1 MEQAGGDSLLTLID
15 PRGREQWFET
25 LAWNSG
31 RNMSHYSRMRVLVA
45 VLFVFILGTAAAC
58 TTQSGGSADDGPSL
72 PAAPVDSGTGLPVV
86 AADPAEAGAAE
97 TSPAPVQAGNQ
108 ETDYLGIPVG
118 FTETGIPYRGSI
130 DAPVILE
137 EFSDFQCPFCARFSE
152 ETLPTLLEEKIA
164 TGEVVL
170 LYYDFPLT
178 NIHPQAMAAHNAA
191 RCAGEQSAAAYWGM
205 HDLLFADLRAWSNG
219 NPNEAFARLGDELGL
234 QPDSFVACLEEMRY
248 QEQIEADIN
257 YGRSRGVG
265 STPSF
270 FLNDQPLVGA
280 QPLNVFESAIA
291 RVQQGDSI
299 AAAPEPQVPAVK
311 PTPATILADD
321 VAASLGDPDAPITIV
336 EYTDY
341 QCPFCQRYTLETK
354 PTVIQEM
361 VESGRVYYQL
371 KDFPLDNIHPEA
383 RAASVAARC
392 AGEQDQYWAMHDI
405 LFAQQSTWSGTG
417 AGAAD
422 LFTAYAADLGL
433 DVSAFEICQASGQ
446 FDEVIQANLDEGLAL
461 GVRGTPSFFIAGF
474 PVSGAQ
480 PFELFDYAVGLA
492 EEGTLA
498 DAYVPSEAQQQQ
510 QTPPTPSGPV
520 EVAIEDSYSIGDP
533 DAPVVIVEFTDFQC
547 PFCSRHNQQTFP
559 QIKANYIDTGLVRY
573 VFKDFPLT
581 SIHPQAVLAAQAAR
595 CAGEQE
601 ADAYLTMHGLLF
613 ANQQAWSGQSNA
625 AELFAGYAADAGLD
639 GEALA
644 ACLES
649 GQFEAAVG
657 ADLDEGIRLGVT
669 GTPAFFLNGQL
680 LSGAQ
685 PYEVFAQAI
694 DQLTAE

>member
-1 MEQAGGDSLLTLID
+1 
-15 PRGREQWFET
+15 
-25 LAWNSG
+25 
-31 RNMSHYSRMRVLVA
+31 MSHFSRRRVLVA
-45 VLFVFILGTAAAC
+45 ALFVIVLATAVAC
-58 TTQSGGSADDGPSL
+58 TTQSGDGGGDAPSL
-72 PAAPVDSGTGLPVV
+72 PAAPLDGAASLPVV
-86 AADPAEAGAAE
+86 AADQNEAAAEATTPAATE
-97 TSPAPVQAGNQ
+97 PGGR
-108 ETDYLGIPVG
+108 ETDSLGIPVG

-137 EFSDFQCPFCARFSE
+137 EFSDFQCPFCSRFSE
-152 ETLPTLLEEKIA
+152 ETLPTLLQDKIA

-191 RCAGEQSAAAYWGM
+191 RCAGEQGAAAYWEM
-205 HDLLFADLRAWSNG
+205 HDLLFADLRAWSNA
-219 NPNEAFARLGDELGL
+219 NPNEAFARLGDEAGL
-234 QPDSFVACLEEMRY
+234 QSEPFMACLEEMRY
-248 QEQIEADIN
+248 QEKIEEDIA

-280 QPLNVFESAIA
+280 QPLNVFEAAIS

-299 AAAPEPQVPAVK
+299 AAAPEPQAPAIR

-321 VAASLGDPDAPITIV
+321 VAASLGDPNAPITIV

-383 RAASVAARC
+383 RGASVAARC
-392 AGEQDQYWAMHDI
+392 AGEQDQYWEMHDLI
-405 LFAQQSTWSGTG
+405 FEQQSAWSG
-417 AGAAD
+417 AGAGAVD
-422 LFTAYAADLGL
+422 IFAAYAADLGL
-433 DVSAFEICQASGQ
+433 AIDAFQSCQASGR

-480 PFELFDYAVGLA
+480 PYDLFEYAVGLA

-498 DAYVPSEAQQQQ
+498 DAYAPSEQQQQ
-510 QTPPTPSGPV
+510 QQQAPPTPSGPV
-520 EVAIEDSYSIGDP
+520 EVNIGDSFSIGDP

-547 PFCSRHNQQTFP
+547 PFCARHTEQTFP
-559 QIKANYIDTGLVRY
+559 QIKADYIDTGLVRY

-581 SIHPQAVLAAQAAR
+581 NIHPQAVLAAKAAR
-595 CAGEQE
+595 CAGEQD

-625 AELFAGYAADAGLD
+625 SELFAGYATDAGLD
-639 GEALA
+639 GEAFA

-649 GQFEAAVG
+649 GTHEAAVE
-657 ADLDEGIRLGVT
+657 ADLEEGVRLGVT

-685 PYEVFAQAI
+685 PFDVFAQVI
-694 DQLTAE
+694 DQLMAGQ

>member
-1 MEQAGGDSLLTLID
+1 
-15 PRGREQWFET
+15 
-25 LAWNSG
+25 
-31 RNMSHYSRMRVLVA
+31 MSHSSRTRVLVA
-45 VLFVFILGTAAAC
+45 ALFVLVLGTAVAC
-58 TTQSGGSADDGPSL
+58 TTQSGEGGGDAPSL
-72 PAAPVDSGTGLPVV
+72 SESPQGGAASLPVV
-86 AADPAEAGAAE
+86 AADQNEAVAAA
-97 TSPAPVQAGNQ
+97 TSPAGLQPGGR
-108 ETDYLGIPVG
+108 ETDPLGIPVG

-137 EFSDFQCPFCARFSE
+137 EFSDFQCPFCSRFSE

-191 RCAGEQSAAAYWGM
+191 RCAGEQGAAAYWEM
-205 HDLLFADLRAWSNG
+205 HDLLFADLRAWSNA
-219 NPNEAFARLGDELGL
+219 NPNEAFARLGDEAGL
-234 QPDSFVACLEEMRY
+234 QPEPFMACLEEMRY
-248 QEQIEADIN
+248 QEKIEEDIA

-280 QPLNVFESAIA
+280 QPLNVFVAAID

-299 AAAPEPQVPAVK
+299 AAAPEPQAPAIR
-311 PTPATILADD
+311 PTPAAITADD
-321 VAASLGDPDAPITIV
+321 VAASLGDPNAPITIV

-341 QCPFCQRYTLETK
+341 QCPFCQRYSLETK

-361 VESGRVYYQL
+361 VDSGRVYYQL

-383 RAASVAARC
+383 RGASVAARC
-392 AGEQDQYWAMHDI
+392 AGEQDQYWPMHDLI
-405 LFAQQSTWSGTG
+405 FAQQSAWSGSG
-417 AGAAD
+417 AGAGD
-422 LFTAYAADLGL
+422 IFTAYAADLGL
-433 DVSAFEICQASGQ
+433 DVAAFQSCQTSGR
-446 FDEVIQANLDEGLAL
+446 FDDVIQANLDEGLAL

-480 PFELFDYAVGLA
+480 PYDLFEYAVGLA

-498 DAYVPSEAQQQQ
+498 DAYAPSEEPPQQQA
-510 QTPPTPSGPV
+510 PPAPSGPV
-520 EVAIEDSYSIGDP
+520 EVNIGDSFSIGDP

-547 PFCSRHNQQTFP
+547 PFCSRHNEQTFP

-581 SIHPQAVLAAQAAR
+581 NIHPQAVLAAEAAR
-595 CAGEQE
+595 CAGAQD

-625 AELFAGYAADAGLD
+625 AELFTGYAIDAGLD
-639 GEALA
+639 GEAFA

-649 GQFEAAVG
+649 GTYEAAVE
-657 ADLDEGIRLGVT
+657 ADLEEGVRLGVT

-685 PYEVFAQAI
+685 PFDVFAQAI
-694 DQLTAE
+694 DQLVAGE